1 MKKLILMLAFI
12 MFLAGIAGV
21 DNKASASTNTE
32 YSTWLWDTNQIV
44 TNRAA
49 TLQFLEEK
57 QVSHVYL
64 QINRSIKVDQYK
76 QFIKE
81 ATSLGIKVYALDG
94 APEWGPSSK
103 PFLNFL
109 NWVTTYQADAAE
121 DENFSGIH
129 LDVEPYLTSQWTTN
143 YNGAVLKYQGVIL
156 AASDTAKSLGI
167 PFAADIPFWF
177 DEMNVK
183 NKYGK
188 GNLAEWVITNTSEV
202 TIMAYRDKAV
212 GPNGIIELTKY
223 ELNLAASLNKDVTIA
238 VETMN
243 LGSSDGFLTFYEEGQ
258 NVMNQ
263 ELTLVSEAYKEFSS
277 FKGIAVHHVGSW
289 MELE

>member
-1 MKKLILMLAFI
+1 MKRLILIVAFTL
-12 MFLAGIAGV
+12 FVLGVAGV
-21 DNKASASTNTE
+21 NNKASASANPE
-32 YSTWLWDTNQIV
+32 YSTWLWDTSQIV
-44 TNRAA
+44 NNRAA
-49 TLQFLEEK
+49 TLQFLESK

-81 ATSLGIKVYALDG
+81 ATARGIKVYALDG
-94 APEWGPSSK
+94 APDWGPSSK
-103 PFLNFL
+103 PFTNFL
-109 NWVTTYQADAAE
+109 NWVTAYQTSAAVGE
-121 DENFSGIH
+121 KFSGIH

-143 YNGAVLKYQGVIL
+143 YNGAVLKYQNVML
-156 AASDTAKSLGI
+156 SAANTAQSLGI

-177 DEMNVK
+177 DDMNVK

-188 GNLAEWVITNTSEV
+188 GNLAHWVIANTSEV
-202 TIMAYRDKAV
+202 TIMAYRDKAI

-223 ELNLAASLNKDVTIA
+223 EMNLAATLNKDVTIA

-243 LGSSDGFLTFYEEGQ
+243 LGNSDGFLTFYEEGQ
-258 NVMNQ
+258 SAMDQ
-263 ELTLVSEAYKEFSS
+263 QLALVYDAYQDHSS
-277 FKGIAVHHVGSW
+277 FKGFAVHHVGSW

>member
-1 MKKLILMLAFI
+1 MKRFILVFAFI
-12 MFLAGIAGV
+12 LFVLGVAGV
-21 DNKASASTNTE
+21 NKADASTNTK

-44 TNRAA
+44 TNRAE
-49 TLQFLEEK
+49 TLQFLENK

-64 QINRSIKVDQYK
+64 QINRSINVNHYK
-76 QFIKE
+76 QFIQE
-81 ATSLGIKVYALDG
+81 AAARQIKVYALDG

-103 PFLNFL
+103 AFTNFL
-109 NWVTTYQADAAE
+109 DWVTAYQASAAE
-121 DENFSGIH
+121 GEKFSGIH

-143 YNGAVLKYQGVIL
+143 YSGAVLKYQNVIL
-156 AASDTAKSLGI
+156 SAATMAKSLGI

-212 GPNGIIELTKY
+212 GPNGIIELAKY
-223 ELNLAASLNKDVTIA
+223 EMNLAESLNKEVTIA

-258 NVMNQ
+258 SVMEQ
-263 ELTLVSEAYKEFSS
+263 ELSLVSDAYKDYSS
-277 FKGIAVHHVGSW
+277 FKGVAVHHVGSW
-289 MELE
+289 MELQ

>member
-1 MKKLILMLAFI
+1 MKRIILMFI
-12 MFLAGIAGV
+12 LTMFVLGVAGV
-21 DNKASASTNTE
+21 NKANASANTE

-44 TNRAA
+44 TNREAI
-49 TLQFLEEK
+49 LEFLENK

-64 QINRSIKVDQYK
+64 QINRSINVDQYK

-81 ATSLGIKVYALDG
+81 ASARQIKVYALDG

-103 PFLNFL
+103 AFTNFL
-109 NWVTTYQADAAE
+109 NWVSAYQTSAAE
-121 DENFSGIH
+121 GEKFSGIH

-143 YNGAVLKYQGVIL
+143 YSGAVLKYQNVIL
-156 AASDTAKSLGI
+156 TAANTAKTLGI

-188 GNLAEWVITNTSEV
+188 GNLAEWVIKNTSEI

-212 GPNGIIELTKY
+212 GPNGIIELAKY
-223 ELNLAASLNKDVTIA
+223 EMNLAASLNKGVTIA

-258 NVMNQ
+258 NAMDQ
-263 ELTLVSEAYKEFSS
+263 ELALVSDAYKDYSS
-277 FKGIAVHHVGSW
+277 FKGVAVHHVGSW
-289 MELE
+289 MELR